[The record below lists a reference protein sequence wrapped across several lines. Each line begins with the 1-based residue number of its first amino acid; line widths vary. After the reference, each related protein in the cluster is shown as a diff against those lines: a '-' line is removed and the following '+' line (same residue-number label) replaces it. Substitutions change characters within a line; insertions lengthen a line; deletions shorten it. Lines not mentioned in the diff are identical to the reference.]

1 MTSKDSNMNP
11 MPKIG
16 KHELSSRVLV
26 APLSGLT
33 DLPFRR
39 ILQRFKP
46 GLVVSEMVAG
56 EFLAKGH
63 ADIVAKAAGGGE
75 IEPLVI
81 QLVGREAKWMA
92 EGAKLSQAAGA
103 AIIDINMGCPARK
116 VTAGLSGSALMRNLD
131 HALELIEAT
140 IGAVDVPVTLKMRLG
155 WDFDC
160 LNAPELAQRAEA
172 AGVQMIVV
180 HGRTRNQFYTG
191 EADWAAVRATKDA
204 VNVPVFVNGDIH
216 TAEHALEALRQSGAD
231 GVMIGRSLIGAPW
244 NLREIIAAVDGLP
257 KPVPLSSPKKGR
269 IAIEHY
275 RDLIDFYGEGK
286 GIRVARKH
294 LAGYVEHLGLSNEV
308 ELRSK
313 ICRSFD
319 TEEVVGILA
328 NIYDV
333 VVDEIAA

>member
-1 MTSKDSNMNP
+1 MNL

-26 APLSGLT
+26 APLSGIT

-39 ILQRFKP
+39 ILQQFKP
-46 GLVVSEMVAG
+46 GLVVSEMVAS

-92 EGAKLSQAAGA
+92 EGAKLSQEAGA
-103 AIIDINMGCPARK
+103 AIVDINMGCPARK
-116 VTAGLSGSALMRNLD
+116 VTSGLSGSALMRNLD

-160 LNAPELAQRAEA
+160 LNAPELGRLAEA
-172 AGVQMIVV
+172 AGVQMLVV

-191 EADWAAVRATKDA
+191 EADWTAVKVVKEA
-204 VNVPVFVNGDIH
+204 VSIPVIVNGDINGPDD
-216 TAEHALEALRQSGAD
+216 ALEAMRQSGAD
-231 GVMIGRSLIGAPW
+231 GVMVGRGLIGAPW
-244 NLREIIAAVDGLP
+244 KLREIIAAVDSLP
-257 KPVPLSSPKKGR
+257 APPELPLEVRGKT
-269 IAIEHY
+269 AITHY
-275 RDLIDFYGEGK
+275 RDLLKFYGERK
-286 GIRVARKH
+286 GIRIARKH
-294 LAGYVEHLGLSNEV
+294 LVGYVENLGLENEAEV
-308 ELRSK
+308 RS
-313 ICRSFD
+313 IVSRSED
-319 TEEVVGILA
+319 PKEVVSTLA
-328 NIYDV
+328 QIFS
-333 VVDEIAA
+333 VDKTALAELAA

>member
-1 MTSKDSNMNP
+1 M
-11 MPKIG
+11 
-16 KHELSSRVLV
+16 
-26 APLSGLT
+26 SGIT

-39 ILQRFKP
+39 VLQQFKP

-92 EGAKLSQAAGA
+92 EGAKLSEEAGA
-103 AIIDINMGCPARK
+103 AIVDINMGCPARK

-140 IGAVDVPVTLKMRLG
+140 IGAVSVPVTLKMRLG

-160 LNAPELAQRAEA
+160 LNAPELGRLAEA
-172 AGVQMIVV
+172 AGVVMLVV

-191 EADWAAVRATKDA
+191 QADWAAVKAVKDA
-204 VNVPVFVNGDIH
+204 VSIPVFVNGDINSPED
-216 TAEHALEALRQSGAD
+216 AIEAMIQSGTD
-231 GVMIGRSLIGAPW
+231 GVMVGRGLVGAPW
-244 NLREIIAAVDGLP
+244 MLRDIIAAVDGLP
-257 KPVPLSSPKKGR
+257 KPVPLSPQEKGR
-269 IAIEHY
+269 VAITHY
-275 RDLIDFYGEGK
+275 QDLLKFYGEGK

-294 LAGYVEHLGLSNEV
+294 LAGYVEHLGLPNER
-308 ELRSK
+308 ELRSQ
-313 ICRSFD
+313 ICRSVD
-319 TEEVVGILA
+319 PKEVVAILA
-328 NIYDV
+328 SLYDL
-333 VVDEIAA
+333 DQAELAA

>member
-1 MTSKDSNMNP
+1 MSPLMNP
-11 MPKIG
+11 MPRIG

-26 APLSGLT
+26 APMSGIT

-39 ILQRFKP
+39 VLQQFKP

-92 EGAKLSQAAGA
+92 EGAKLSEEAGA
-103 AIIDINMGCPARK
+103 AIVDINMGCPARK

-140 IGAVDVPVTLKMRLG
+140 IGAVSVPVTLKMRLG

-160 LNAPELAQRAEA
+160 LNAPELGRLAEA
-172 AGVQMIVV
+172 AGVVMLVV

-191 EADWAAVRATKDA
+191 EADWAACLLYT
-204 VNVPVFVNGDIH
+204 
-216 TAEHALEALRQSGAD
+216 
-231 GVMIGRSLIGAPW
+231 
-244 NLREIIAAVDGLP
+244 
-257 KPVPLSSPKKGR
+257 SPSP
-269 IAIEHY
+269 
-275 RDLIDFYGEGK
+275 RD
-286 GIRVARKH
+286 
-294 LAGYVEHLGLSNEV
+294 S
-308 ELRSK
+308 
-313 ICRSFD
+313 
-319 TEEVVGILA
+319 
-328 NIYDV
+328 
-333 VVDEIAA
+333 

>member
-1 MTSKDSNMNP
+1 MNP

-16 KHELSSRVLV
+16 KYELTSRVLV

-39 ILQRFKP
+39 ILQQFKP

-81 QLVGREAKWMA
+81 QLVGREAKWMS

-103 AIIDINMGCPARK
+103 SIIDINMGCPARK

-160 LNAPELAQRAEA
+160 LNAPELARRAEA
-172 AGVQMIVV
+172 AGIQMIVV

-191 EADWAAVRATKDA
+191 QADWAAVKATKDA
-204 VNVPVFVNGDIH
+204 VTIPVFVNGDIH
-216 TAEHALEALRQSGAD
+216 TPKDALVAMAQSGAD
-231 GVMIGRSLIGAPW
+231 GVMLGRSLVGSPW
-244 NLREIIAAVDGLP
+244 NLTRIMAAIDGYP
-257 KPVPLSSPKKGR
+257 EAKPLSNAEKGA
-269 IAIEHY
+269 IAIRHY
-275 RDLIDFYGEGK
+275 RDMIDFYGEVK
-286 GIRVARKH
+286 GIRKARKH
-294 LAGYVEHLGLSNEV
+294 LAGYVEHLGLPNEA
-308 ELRSK
+308 ELRSE
-313 ICRSFD
+313 ICRSENPD
-319 TEEVVGILA
+319 DVVQILA
-328 NIYDV
+328 QLYGAETKAV
-333 VVDEIAA
+333 AA

>member
-1 MTSKDSNMNP
+1 MNP

-16 KHELSSRVLV
+16 KHELTSRVLV

-39 ILQRFKP
+39 ILQQFKP

-92 EGAKLSQAAGA
+92 EGAKLSQEAGA

-160 LNAPELAQRAEA
+160 LNAPELARRAEA

-180 HGRTRNQFYTG
+180 HGRTRNQFYKG
-191 EADWAAVRATKDA
+191 EADWKAVKATKDA
-204 VNVPVFVNGDIH
+204 VSIPVFVNGDIH
-216 TAEHALEALRQSGAD
+216 TPEDALTAMAQSGAD
-231 GVMIGRSLIGAPW
+231 GVMLGRSLIGAPW
-244 NLREIIAAVDGLP
+244 SLRNIMAAVDGHS
-257 KPVPLSSPKKGR
+257 KPDPLSNTEKGA
-269 IAIEHY
+269 IAIRHY

-286 GIRVARKH
+286 GIRIARKH
-294 LAGYVEHLGLSNEV
+294 LAGYVEHLDLPNEA

-313 ICRSFD
+313 ICRCED
-319 TEEVVGILA
+319 TDEVVRILTEL
-328 NIYDV
+328 YG
-333 VVDEIAA
+333 VDSKAAAA